1 MEITAIILAG
11 GKSLRLGR
19 NKALETIGG
28 KSLIEYVIERL
39 RPLTNRFLI
48 VTSQGQSD
56 LPVIY
61 DAEVLVDIYPGKGPL
76 VGIYTG
82 LLASRTSHNAV
93 VAGDMPFINI
103 ELLRYMIEL
112 SPDFDVVIPRL
123 REGMIEPLHAVYSKN
138 CLNNMKTQLEQ
149 GYLKISY
156 LLDTVRVRYVEI
168 AECQKFD
175 PQLLTFFNINSQ
187 SDLDKAIAL
196 AAESKH

>member
-11 GKSLRLGR
+11 GRSLRLGR
-19 NKALETIGG
+19 NKALEAIGS
-28 KSLIEYVIERL
+28 KSLIEYIIERL
-39 RPLTNRFLI
+39 GPLTNRFLI
-48 VTSQGQSD
+48 ATSQGQSD
-56 LPVIY
+56 LPVIC

-76 VGIYTG
+76 GGIYTG
-82 LLASRTSHNAV
+82 LLASGTSHNVV
-93 VAGDMPFINI
+93 VASDMPFINI

-112 SPDFDVVIPRL
+112 SLDFDVVIPRL

-149 GYLKISY
+149 GYLKISH
-156 LLDTVRVRYVEI
+156 LLNTVRVRYVEI

>member
-11 GKSLRLGR
+11 GRSLRLGR
-19 NKALETIGG
+19 NKALEAIGS
-28 KSLIEYVIERL
+28 KSLIEYIIERL
-39 RPLTNRFLI
+39 GPLTNRFLI
-48 VTSQGQSD
+48 ATSQGQSD
-56 LPVIY
+56 LPVIC

-76 VGIYTG
+76 GGIYTG
-82 LLASRTSHNAV
+82 LLASGTSHNVV
-93 VAGDMPFINI
+93 VASDMPFINI

-112 SPDFDVVIPRL
+112 SLDFDVVIPRL